1 MKGREK
7 MRRTKED
14 AAQTRAQLLE
24 AALHCFQ
31 EKGYVGTTLDDIA
44 QQAGTTRGAIHWH
57 FGNKA
62 QLFNTLVRERY
73 AQAATIFQEAF
84 APELSP
90 IQQLR
95 HFLIRWMTYAQE
107 DSDFRIVL
115 ELVQLKT
122 ELVPELA
129 EGMQE
134 KIQGMRA
141 SRDMLAGMMQR
152 CIAAGEMRADID
164 AQAAALAALGMA
176 NGITSLWLMDP
187 DSIDLSTAARESV
200 DLFLHGLT

>member
-1 MKGREK
+1 

-14 AAQTRAQLLE
+14 AALTRAQLLE
-24 AALHCFQ
+24 AALKCFQ

-44 QQAGTTRGAIHWH
+44 QKAGTTRGAIHWH

-62 QLFNTLVRERY
+62 QLFNTMVRERY

-84 APELSP
+84 APGERPL
-90 IQQLR
+90 QQLR
-95 HFLIRWMTYAQE
+95 RFLIRWITYAEE
-107 DSDFRIVL
+107 DSDFRAVL
-115 ELVQLKT
+115 ELLQLKT

-141 SRDMLAGMMQR
+141 SRDMVASLIERG
-152 CIAAGEMRADID
+152 IAAGEIRPEIN
-164 AQAAALAALGMA
+164 AQTAALAALGMA

-187 DSIDLSTAARESV
+187 TSIELKVVAQQSVNLLLQGLSGT
-200 DLFLHGLT
+200 

>member
-1 MKGREK
+1 
-7 MRRTKED
+7 MRRTKDD

-24 AALHCFQ
+24 AAQHCFQ
-31 EKGYVGTTLDDIA
+31 AKGYVGTTLDDIA
-44 QQAGTTRGAIHWH
+44 QRAGTTRGAIHWH

-73 AQAATIFQEAF
+73 AQAATIFQETF
-84 APELSP
+84 TSELSP
-90 IQQLR
+90 LQLFR
-95 HFLIRWMTYAQE
+95 QFLIRWMSYAQE

-134 KIQGMRA
+134 KIQGMRSSREMIA
-141 SRDMLAGMMQR
+141 SLIQS
-152 CIAAGEMRADID
+152 CIAAGEMRPDID
-164 AQAAALAALGMA
+164 PQAAALAALSMA
-176 NGITSLWLMDP
+176 NGLTSLWLMDP
-187 DSIDLSTAARESV
+187 ESFDLHSAAHASV
-200 DLFLHGLT
+200 ALFLHGLT

>member
-1 MKGREK
+1 
-7 MRRTKED
+7 MRRTKEE

-44 QQAGTTRGAIHWH
+44 QRAGTTRGAIHWH

-73 AQAATIFQEAF
+73 ARAATIFQEAF
-84 APELSP
+84 APELKP

-95 HFLIRWMTYAQE
+95 HFLIRWITYAQE
-107 DSDFRIVL
+107 DSDFRVVL
-115 ELVQLKT
+115 ELVQFKT

-134 KIQGMRA
+134 KIEGIRA
-141 SRDMLAGMMQR
+141 SRTMLAGLIQR
-152 CIAAGEMRADID
+152 CITAGEIRTNID
-164 AQAAALAALGMA
+164 PQAVALAALGMA

-187 DSIDLSTAARESV
+187 DSIDLSTAAQESV